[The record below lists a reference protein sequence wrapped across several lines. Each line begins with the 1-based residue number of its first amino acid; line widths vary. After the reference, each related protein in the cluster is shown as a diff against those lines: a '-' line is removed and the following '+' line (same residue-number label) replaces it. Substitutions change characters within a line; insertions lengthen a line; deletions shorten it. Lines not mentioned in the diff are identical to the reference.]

1 MENSTMS
8 DAAFNRTTIGEET
21 DQRCGNLLR
30 FLINSLVAGAIC
42 LFGFV
47 GNGVSYVV
55 LGRDQEIL
63 PVTRLLLRAL
73 AVADNTFLLLWFVQF
88 SVSDLINFTGAER
101 VIGSVGWVYV
111 RLTTYPVLFIGQ
123 TATVWMTV
131 LIAATRYVIVCHP
144 TLGTLHCSLSAT
156 RRSVVAVVVFSIAY
170 NVPRYFETR
179 ILATRDKNDFLK
191 YYLDHTELGAN
202 WLYNFLYQD
211 SLYYVFSFVLPLL
224 LLSLFNVQLI
234 ISYQSFRRKRL
245 ALRVRAGSS
254 EDNTE
259 QNVTLIMITVILVFM
274 LCNAPA
280 KMVQILL
287 TYRVQRCM
295 TGEFFLR
302 EVSIVLEVLS
312 SSVNFIIYCVRLKRF
327 QAHLSCVDR
336 RVRTRASEEIHMM
349 VTATT
354 YSGKI
359 EEGAVSV

>member
-1 MENSTMS
+1 MI
-8 DAAFNRTTIGEET
+8 DASFNRTTTIGEED
-21 DQRCGNLLR
+21 DQRCGNLFR
-30 FLINSLVAGAIC
+30 FVVNSLVAGAIC

-47 GNGVSYVV
+47 GNNVSHVV

-63 PVTRLLLRAL
+63 PVTRLLLRSL
-73 AVADNTFLLLWFVQF
+73 AVADNTFLLLWFVHF
-88 SVSDLINFTGAER
+88 SVHDLISFTGVER
-101 VIGSVGWVYV
+101 VIGSVVWLYV
-111 RLTTYPVLFIGQ
+111 RLVTYPVLFIGQ
-123 TATVWMTV
+123 TATIWLTV

-144 TLGTLHCSLSAT
+144 TLGTVHCSLSAT
-156 RRSVVAVVVFSIAY
+156 RKGVVAVVVLSITY
-170 NVPRYFETR
+170 NVPRYLETR
-179 ILATRDKNDFLK
+179 LMVTTDKDDFLK
-191 YYLDHTELGAN
+191 YYLDRTELGAN

-234 ISYQSFRRKRL
+234 ISYRSFRRKRL
-245 ALRVRAGSS
+245 VLRTRAGS
-254 EDNTE
+254 EDDSSE

-295 TGEFFLR
+295 TAEFFLR
-302 EVSIVLEVLS
+302 EVSTVLEVLS

-327 QAHLSCVDR
+327 QAQLLCVDR
-336 RVRTRASEEIHMM
+336 RVGARASEEIHMM
-349 VTATT
+349 VTAST

-359 EEGAVSV
+359 EDGAVSV